1 MFTNYPELGR
11 KLFYVEP
18 LESPNLF
25 YVKSLENP
33 SQRLPA
39 SQEQENWL
47 IAFVMGLGRIIQEN
61 NLLDN
66 ETFLQPEGSNHSDT
80 NENWIID
87 GF

>member
-18 LESPNLF
+18 LESPPCL
-25 YVKSLENP
+25 YPRLE
-33 SQRLPA
+33 SRELPQNVSEA
-39 SQEQENWL
+39 WL
-47 IAFVMGLGRIIQEN
+47 IAFVAGLSRIIQEN